1 MAAMTFFISDKAL
14 KHPSANPA
22 TLRRIDHSESAV
34 SSSKLLK

>member
-1 MAAMTFFISDKAL
+1 MAAVTFFISDKAL
-14 KHPSANPA
+14 KHPRHPA